1 MIGASVDEMRMR
13 LLRRTAV
20 AFITVVLPPQSIAG
34 AALAQAPERF
44 LGTLSCTKSSF
55 VPAAHREPVTAE
67 LTSNVLRYRHTVLDE
82 EGTAG
87 MGVETGEGTVA
98 KDGHVTLTG
107 AWKSDA
113 AGYAYE
119 ARYAGTVGP
128 KGGELSGHQAWTIH
142 GRRAERSCKMTLS
155 RAARGF
161 LR

>member
-1 MIGASVDEMRMR
+1 MT
-13 LLRRTAV
+13 LHRRTAV
-20 AFITVVLPPQSIAG
+20 AFII
-34 AALAQAPERF
+34 AALLLPWIHDIVSAQALERF
-44 LGTLSCTKSSF
+44 SGTLSCTKSSF

-82 EGTAG
+82 DGTAG
-87 MGVETGEGTVA
+87 MGVETGEGPVA
-98 KDGHVTLTG
+98 RDGHVTLTG
-107 AWKSDA
+107 AWKSQA

-142 GRRAERSCKMTLS
+142 GRRAERSCRMTLS
-155 RAARGF
+155 RTARGL